1 MKMKCIIKTFVLAG
15 LVASNVSAQQLE
27 VVLRIMSPEPDMSG
41 IAVTPDDRVFLGF
54 PRHAD
59 NHQRCALAELK
70 YGKFIPFPNRDM
82 TYPSDRPCSE

>member
-59 NHQRCALAELK
+59 NH
-70 YGKFIPFPNRDM
+70 
-82 TYPSDRPCSE
+82 